1 MNKLIIGAAIFAIVL
16 GLAYC
21 QSTSYS
27 TDTSEGHIKQLIY
40 EAKQRCSNHCQ
51 DTADKVLSRT
61 LKDDICSAVSTY
73 ALCTIAC
80 IDNPVTNQVSD
91 AQKICN
97 GSPVLQV
104 SIFVLLFS
112 VAAKY
117 LF

>member
-21 QSTSYS
+21 QSTVYS

-40 EAKQRCSNHCQ
+40 EAKQRCSHCQ

-61 LKDDICSAVSTY
+61 LKSDICSAVSTY

-80 IDNPVTNQVSD
+80 IDNPVSNQVSD
-91 AQKICN
+91 AKKICN

-104 SIFVLLFS
+104 SIFVLIFS
-112 VAAKY
+112 AAAKY